1 MRNPPE
7 NKGKRGTSMIVD
19 AENFIRLLD
28 LEVKRCRRYQNYFCT
43 LLFKVKRYDTPAAK
57 APQVFVYYKMVNLLA
72 EEIRESD
79 VIGSPADH
87 CIAVILPYGDPVAG
101 EKARKRIEETLKYY
115 EFKKEGY
122 EVRVELVCFPENG
135 SDTSELMKIIK
146 SP

>member
-1 MRNPPE
+1 MANPSE
-7 NKGKRGTSMIVD
+7 NERKRGKAEIVD

-28 LEVKRCRRYQNYFCT
+28 LEVKRGRRYQNYFCM
-43 LLFKVKRYDTPAAK
+43 LLFKVKRYGTPAVN

-79 VIGSPADH
+79 VIGSPDDH

-115 EFKKEGY
+115 EFKKIGY
-122 EVRVELVCFPENG
+122 EVRVDLVCFPQNG
-135 SDTSELMKIIK
+135 SDTTELMKIIK
-146 SP
+146 RI